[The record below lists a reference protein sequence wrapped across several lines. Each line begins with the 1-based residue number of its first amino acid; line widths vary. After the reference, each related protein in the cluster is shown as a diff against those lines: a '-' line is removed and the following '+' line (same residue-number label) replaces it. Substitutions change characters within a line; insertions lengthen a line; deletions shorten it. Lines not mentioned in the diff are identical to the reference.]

1 MRFCR
6 RDQVHSSRPDPT
18 TANWWCRRRGRHRT
32 FLRATAAAVET
43 VVVIW
48 KGELSLYTATQHTQ
62 NTHTL
67 NSSKEFVCAQIR
79 IKITFFECA
88 QTHVQQKIPFPQP
101 GNRNRFLDTVH
112 VVRGDRSR
120 PRPNDKRA
128 RARALCAFTRNVT

>member
-48 KGELSLYTATQHTQ
+48 KGELSLYTATKKNTK

-88 QTHVQQKIPFPQP
+88 QTHVQKKIQFPQP

-112 VVRGDRSR
+112 ARGDLSR

-128 RARALCAFTRNVT
+128 RARALFFYSKVT